1 MSVHQVT
8 KKGNIII
15 DGVKYKAKNVIR
27 AGHCDGCALEKE
39 GRLSDFCN
47 ASPCLPFERQDG
59 REVIFVEAKPKNPWI
74 AVSGV
79 VPELDLDLDTMI
91 EWRSKANGRAITTFY
106 DLCWAIGEPH
116 EVTHYR
122 LVKS

>member
-15 DGVKYKAKNVIR
+15 NGVKYKAKNVIR
-27 AGHCDGCALEKE
+27 AGHCDGCALKRK
-39 GRLSDFCN
+39 GRLSDFCD
-47 ASPCLPFERQDG
+47 ALPCLPSDRQDG

-74 AVSGV
+74 AVNGV
-79 VPELDLDLDTMI
+79 VPELDLDDVI
-91 EWRSKANGRAITTFY
+91 EWRSKANGRDITTFN
-106 DLCWAIGEPH
+106 DLYWAIGKPH

>member
-8 KKGNIII
+8 KKENIII
-15 DGVKYKAKNVIR
+15 DGVKYKAKDVIR
-27 AGHCDGCALEKE
+27 DGQCDGCALEKE
-39 GRLSDFCN
+39 VTAAFCN

-74 AVSGV
+74 AVNGV
-79 VPELDLDLDTMI
+79 VPELDLDDVI
-91 EWRSKANGRAITTFY
+91 EWRSKANGRDITTFN
-106 DLCWAIGEPH
+106 DLYWAIGKPH

>member
-8 KKGNIII
+8 KKDNVII

-27 AGHCDGCALEKE
+27 AGHCDGCAFEIE
-39 GRLSDFCN
+39 GRLSDFCG
-47 ASPCLPFERQDG
+47 ASPCVSFDRQDS

-74 AVSGV
+74 AVNGV
-79 VPELDLDLDTMI
+79 VPELDLDTMI
-91 EWRSKANGRAITTFY
+91 EWRSKTNGRDITTFN
-106 DLCWAIGEPH
+106 DLCWAIGKPH